1 MPVAT
6 QTKTAEEKLAL
17 LESLPVEFWEFVDLV
32 KEHGPQL
39 LRLLKVLI
47 EKLGSDGPPE
57 PPIGFGKEPP
67 DGTPDG
73 PQIYFERYDDGP
85 CVLWFHTGVRG
96 DDWEHASA
104 IARAG

>member
-1 MPVAT
+1 MRKEVLPVAT

-47 EKLGSDGPPE
+47 EKLGSHRPAGAQLFEGRHGMPEVADSWVDVHDG
-57 PPIGFGKEPP
+57 GRAH
-67 DGTPDG
+67 
-73 PQIYFERYDDGP
+73 RYAIIS
-85 CVLWFHTGVRG
+85 G
-96 DDWEHASA
+96 DPRPKSST
-104 IARAG
+104 RSRR